1 MTDEKREA
9 NKVGSSLS
17 QQSKPRGMGN
27 RGNMRVVEKPKNFKM
42 AIKRLTE
49 YMKEY
54 SFLLVLAIVFAIL
67 SVIALV
73 LGPNQINV
81 ITKEITKGAESVL

>member
-1 MTDEKREA
+1 MMDEKREA
-9 NKVGSSLS
+9 EKVGSSLS
-17 QQSKPRGMGN
+17 QQPMPRGMGH

-54 SFLLVLAIVFAIL
+54 SFLLVLAIGFRKKLQKFI
-67 SVIALV
+67 S
-73 LGPNQINV
+73 PHMD
-81 ITKEITKGAESVL
+81 TER